1 MCWSAPE
8 PDTIAIPAV
17 GVGVVVLGVSVSM
30 LLIVVEPVT
39 KRDPVTCINDADAKI
54 KFDLLFAS
62 TPFPIIKADVS
73 DDEMLYWPWTCW

>member
-1 MCWSAPE
+1 
-8 PDTIAIPAV
+8 
-17 GVGVVVLGVSVSM
+17 M

-73 DDEMLYWPWTCW
+73 DDEMLY